1 MIWVIASL
9 PFWALAVI
17 AVIVAAACTWS
28 GLHTRMYQR
37 GVAEGKLDQPQQAY
51 FLIGVGFWIIAGL
64 FALIAAKI
72 CS

>member
-1 MIWVIASL
+1 
-9 PFWALAVI
+9 
-17 AVIVAAACTWS
+17 
-28 GLHTRMYQR
+28 MYQR